1 MRLLAVFAAAAAAY
15 ADAQNATEIFLQRHN
30 FTAAREFLR
39 DVGRSSAKSV
49 VVWDVGANN
58 AAFSYELLDL
68 LAWLGVRQVRLI
80 MFEPQRALNTHA
92 MAQRKMQQLK
102 ERWQMDAQIT
112 LIHKAAWLH
121 VGNLTFHV
129 SHFDMASSLIE
140 TQARAYR
147 RNGVMKV
154 ETVDLAA
161 ELQAQLSP
169 LVGREKAVLLKLDVE
184 GAEYDLLSH
193 LLMRGALCL
202 LDYIIVEWHL
212 NSLTPE
218 RRLAGLGLQLSLG
231 DMLARGCPAGSR
243 PREVTINAEVE
254 NNAGMPVPGLAE
266 EADLRDPLKY
276 KGVVKKW
283 GLVHRRYG
291 TGVED
296 AKRRADWQQR
306 LASPGSSQSG

>member
-1 MRLLAVFAAAAAAY
+1 
-15 ADAQNATEIFLQRHN
+15 
-30 FTAAREFLR
+30 
-39 DVGRSSAKSV
+39 
-49 VVWDVGANN
+49 
-58 AAFSYELLDL
+58 
-68 LAWLGVRQVRLI
+68 
-80 MFEPQRALNTHA
+80 
-92 MAQRKMQQLK
+92 
-102 ERWQMDAQIT
+102 
-112 LIHKAAWLH
+112 
-121 VGNLTFHV
+121 
-129 SHFDMASSLIE
+129 MASSLIE

-231 DMLARGCPAGSR
+231 DMLARGCPVGSR

-266 EADLRDPLKY
+266 EMPFPLEAADAIALGFAASWDAAGARDL
-276 KGVVKKW
+276 
-283 GLVHRRYG
+283 
-291 TGVED
+291 
-296 AKRRADWQQR
+296 QR
-306 LASPGSSQSG
+306 LCPRR